1 MSALAITPTV
11 YVALLTAY
19 QSGASDRAASS
30 VAGCTRQTAANA
42 YAGIYASRYQWA
54 PAIRDVIS
62 GAVPVPVMPTIWPP
76 PVMPKLD
83 PPKPP
88 PRLSVVREP
97 KLREPVPGLDPGV
110 PAPLPPPPTRDTA
123 PSAIVPTGNDGLDAL
138 AEYRVS
144 LTQRARAMA
153 SAGEDLD
160 RVVKWLARALVEF
173 AESMSQKGAAV
184 ALHDLTSM
192 AQAIG
197 LVASSMDKFGSA
209 LERAVAAERKLN
221 PPKPAERVKMT
232 PEQAKAKAAA
242 VAKRW
247 SHAIKQGTDG

>member
-1 MSALAITPTV
+1 MGV
-11 YVALLTAY
+11 
-19 QSGASDRAASS
+19 
-30 VAGCTRQTAANA
+30 
-42 YAGIYASRYQWA
+42 YASQFAWA

-62 GAVPVPVMPTIWPP
+62 GAVPMPAMPTIWPP
-76 PVMPKLD
+76 PIMPKLD

-88 PRLSVVREP
+88 PRLSVVREQKKP
-97 KLREPVPGLDPGV
+97 SLREPEPGVDPGV
-110 PAPLPPPPTRDTA
+110 PEPLPPPPARDGVSTT
-123 PSAIVPTGNDGLDAL
+123 ITPTGNDGLDAL
-138 AEYRVS
+138 AEYRAS

-209 LERAVAAERKLN
+209 LERAVAAEQKLN
-221 PPKPAERVKMT
+221 PPKPAEKPRMSK
-232 PEQAKAKAAA
+232 EEAEKKARKAAERWA
-242 VAKRW
+242 SALARKVA
-247 SHAIKQGTDG
+247 DG

>member
-1 MSALAITPTV
+1 MSAPTITPDL
-11 YVALLTAY
+11 YLALLRSFRAGKT
-19 QSGASDRAASS
+19 GRAASRD
-30 VAGCTRQTAANA
+30 AGCTHPVAIKA
-42 YAGIYASRYQWA
+42 YSGAYASRYSWA
-54 PAIRDVIS
+54 PAIRDVVAGII
-62 GAVPVPVMPTIWPP
+62 AEPTMPRVWPP

-97 KLREPVPGLDPGV
+97 KLREPVPGLDPGI
-110 PAPLPPPPTRDTA
+110 PAPLPPPPTRDAA

-173 AESMSQKGAAV
+173 AESMSQRGAAV
-184 ALHDLTSM
+184 GLHDLTSM

-197 LVASSMDKFGSA
+197 LVASSMDKFGAA
-209 LERAVAAERKLN
+209 LERAVAAEAKLQ
-221 PPKPAERVKMT
+221 PKEKPKDEGDGWAEVM
-232 PEQAKAKAAA
+232 
-242 VAKRW
+242 AKRKA
-247 SHAIKQGTDG
+247 SG